1 VDALFLPVNI
11 YLLQINSALFCHF
24 VMIIVRR
31 VKKTMMMF
39 LVGIIHAGGTL
50 VLASPSLR
58 WRMELDIPF
67 M

>member
-1 VDALFLPVNI
+1 
-11 YLLQINSALFCHF
+11 
-24 VMIIVRR
+24 MIIVRR